1 MKIITKNI
9 DGVELSE
16 PVQVEIRCDGNFHIK
31 VLRPSDGFEYDF
43 YDDDT
48 YDLLY
53 GESEDS
59 KRTPYASVILKE
71 VFHDL

>member
-1 MKIITKNI
+1 MKFITKNI
-9 DGVELSE
+9 DGVELPE
-16 PVQVEIRCDGNFHIK
+16 LVQVDIHCDEDFRVS
-31 VLRPSDGFEYDF
+31 VLRLSNGAEYDF
-43 YDDDT
+43 YDEDT

-59 KRTPYASVILKE
+59 KRMPYASVILKE